1 MAFTPA
7 GQWAT
12 GSAVTKATAKTF
24 IPAIWS
30 DEIIAAYEKS
40 IVMKPLVKSIKMSG
54 KKGDTIHIPMPTRSD
69 ANVKAAEKQ
78 VTLIANTEGEKVITI
93 DQHWE
98 FSKLIED
105 IVEKQALSSLRSFYT
120 SDAGYA
126 LARKVDSDLI
136 SATDLWDHKIDSLG
150 GNPGSSA
157 DPHVEGNALE
167 FCDQAFRDA
176 IQLLDDADV
185 PMESRKLVIPPSA
198 RNQIMGIDRY
208 VSSDFVNGRGVVNGK
223 IGELYGVDI
232 YTSTNLTANAS
243 GEKPCLLF
251 HTDALVM
258 AEQMGIRTQTQYKQ
272 EYLADLMTADTLYGF
287 DVYRP
292 ECGVQIWV
300 TG

>member
-1 MAFTPA
+1 MALDA
-7 GQWAT
+7 AWAT

-40 IVMKPLVKSIKMSG
+40 IVMKPLVKSIKMQG

-69 ANVKAAEKQ
+69 ANSKVAEKQ

-136 SATDLWDHKIDSLG
+136 VATNGWDHKIDSLG

-185 PMESRKLVIPPSA
+185 PMENRKLVIPPSA

-232 YTSTNLTANAS
+232 YTSTNLTANAA

-258 AEQMGIRTQTQYKQ
+258 AEQMGVRTQTQYKQ

-300 TG
+300 KG

>member
-1 MAFTPA
+1 MALDA
-7 GQWAT
+7 AWAT
-12 GSAVTKATAKTF
+12 GSAVTTTTAATF
-24 IPAIWS
+24 IPKLWS
-30 DEIIAAYEKS
+30 DEIIAEYEKS
-40 IVMKPLVKSIKMSG
+40 IVMKPLVRQLKMAG
-54 KKGDTIHIPMPTRSD
+54 KKGDTMHIPMPTRGD
-69 ANVKAAEKQ
+69 ASEKVSEKQ
-78 VTLIANTEGEKVITI
+78 VTLAASTEGEKIIVV

-105 IVEKQALSSLRSFYT
+105 IVEKQALTSLRRFYT
-120 SDAGYA
+120 QDAGYA

-136 SATDLWDHKIDSLG
+136 SATNGWDNAIDSLG

-157 DPHVEGNALE
+157 DPHVEGNAAE

-185 PMESRKLVIPPSA
+185 PMDNRKLVIPPSA

-232 YTSTNLTANAS
+232 YTSTNLTANAA

-251 HTDALVM
+251 HTDALVL
-258 AEQMGIRTQTQYKQ
+258 AEQMSIRTQTQYKA
-272 EYLADLMTADTLYGF
+272 EYLADLMVADMLYGF
-287 DVYRP
+287 DTYRP

-300 TG
+300 QG

>member
-1 MAFTPA
+1 MALDA
-7 GQWAT
+7 AWAT
-12 GSAVTKATAKTF
+12 GSVVTKATAKTF

-40 IVMKPLVKSIKMSG
+40 IVMKPLVKSIKMQG

-69 ANVKAAEKQ
+69 ANSKVAEKQ
-78 VTLIANTEGEKVITI
+78 VTLIANTEGKKVITI

-120 SDAGYA
+120 SDTGYA

-136 SATDLWDHKIDSLG
+136 VATNGWDHKIDSLG

-232 YTSTNLTANAS
+232 YTSTNLTANAA

-258 AEQMGIRTQTQYKQ
+258 AEQMGVRTQTQYKQ

-300 TG
+300 AG

>member
-1 MAFTPA
+1 MALDA
-7 GQWAT
+7 AWAT

-40 IVMKPLVKSIKMSG
+40 IVMKPLVKSIKMQG

-69 ANVKAAEKQ
+69 ANSKVAEKQ

-136 SATDLWDHKIDSLG
+136 VATNGWDHKIDSLG

-232 YTSTNLTANAS
+232 YTSTNLTANAA

-258 AEQMGIRTQTQYKQ
+258 AEQMGVRTQTQYKQ

-300 TG
+300 KG

>member
-1 MAFTPA
+1 MALDA
-7 GQWAT
+7 AWAT

-185 PMESRKLVIPPSA
+185 PMENRKLVIPPSA

-232 YTSTNLTANAS
+232 YTSTNLTANGA

>member
-1 MAFTPA
+1 MALDA
-7 GQWAT
+7 AWAT

-136 SATDLWDHKIDSLG
+136 SATDGWDFSIDSLG

-185 PMESRKLVIPPSA
+185 PMENRKLVIPPSA

-232 YTSTNLTANAS
+232 YTSTNLTANAA

>member
-1 MAFTPA
+1 MALDA
-7 GQWAT
+7 AWAT
-12 GSAVTKATAKTF
+12 GSAVTKTTAKTF

-40 IVMKPLVKSIKMSG
+40 IVMKPLVKSIKMQG

-69 ANVKAAEKQ
+69 ANSKVAEKQ

-136 SATDLWDHKIDSLG
+136 VATNGWDHKIDSLG
-150 GNPGSSA
+150 GNPGTSA

-232 YTSTNLTANAS
+232 YTSTNLTANAA

-258 AEQMGIRTQTQYKQ
+258 AEQMGVRTQTQYKQ

-300 TG
+300 AG

>member
-1 MAFTPA
+1 MALDA
-7 GQWAT
+7 AWAT

-40 IVMKPLVKSIKMSG
+40 IVMKPLVKSIKMAG

-69 ANVKAAEKQ
+69 ANSKVAEKQ
-78 VTLIANTEGEKVITI
+78 VTLIANTEGEKIITI

-136 SATDLWDHKIDSLG
+136 AATDGWDFKIDSLG

-185 PMESRKLVIPPSA
+185 PMENRKLVIPPSA

-232 YTSTNLTANAS
+232 YTSTNLTANGA

-258 AEQMGIRTQTQYKQ
+258 AEQMGVRTQTQYKQ

>member
-1 MAFTPA
+1 MALDA
-7 GQWAT
+7 AWAT

-40 IVMKPLVKSIKMSG
+40 IVMKPLVKSIKMQG

-69 ANVKAAEKQ
+69 ANSKVAEKQ

-136 SATDLWDHKIDSLG
+136 VATNGWDHKIDSLG
-150 GNPGSSA
+150 GNPGTSA

-223 IGELYGVDI
+223 IGELYCVDI
-232 YTSTNLTANAS
+232 YTSTNLTANAA

-258 AEQMGIRTQTQYKQ
+258 AEQMGVRTQTQYKQ

-300 TG
+300 AG

>member
-1 MAFTPA
+1 MALDA
-7 GQWAT
+7 AWAT
-12 GSAVTKATAKTF
+12 GSAVTTTTAATF
-24 IPAIWS
+24 IPKLWS
-30 DEIIAAYEKS
+30 DEIIAEYEKS
-40 IVMKPLVKSIKMSG
+40 IVMKPLVRQLKMAG
-54 KKGDTIHIPMPTRSD
+54 KKGDTMHIPMPTRGD
-69 ANVKAAEKQ
+69 ASEKVSEKQ
-78 VTLIANTEGEKVITI
+78 VTLAANTEGEKIIVV

-105 IVEKQALSSLRSFYT
+105 IVEKQALTSLRRFYT
-120 SDAGYA
+120 QDAGYA

-136 SATDLWDHKIDSLG
+136 SATNGWDNAIDSLG

-157 DPHVEGNALE
+157 DPHVEGNAAE

-185 PMESRKLVIPPSA
+185 PMDNRKLVICPSA

-232 YTSTNLTANAS
+232 YTSTNLTANGA

-251 HTDALVM
+251 HTDALVL
-258 AEQMGIRTQTQYKQ
+258 AEQMSIRTQTQYKA
-272 EYLADLMTADTLYGF
+272 EYLADLMVADMLYGF
-287 DVYRP
+287 DTYRP

-300 TG
+300 QG

>member
-1 MAFTPA
+1 MALDA
-7 GQWAT
+7 AWAT

-40 IVMKPLVKSIKMSG
+40 IVMKPLVKSIKMAG

-69 ANVKAAEKQ
+69 ANSKVAEKQ

-136 SATDLWDHKIDSLG
+136 SATNSWDHKIDSLG

-185 PMESRKLVIPPSA
+185 PMENRKLVIPPSA

-223 IGELYGVDI
+223 IGELYGVDVF
-232 YTSTNLTANAS
+232 TSTNLTANAA

>member
-1 MAFTPA
+1 MALDA
-7 GQWAT
+7 AWAT

-136 SATDLWDHKIDSLG
+136 AASDGWDHKIDSLG

-232 YTSTNLTANAS
+232 YTSTNLTANAA

>member
-1 MAFTPA
+1 MALDA
-7 GQWAT
+7 AWAT

-126 LARKVDSDLI
+126 LARKVDTDLI
-136 SATDLWDHKIDSLG
+136 SATDGWDFSIDSLG
-150 GNPGSSA
+150 GNPGSA
-157 DPHVEGNALE
+157 ANPHVEGNALE

-232 YTSTNLTANAS
+232 YTSTNLTANTA

>member
-1 MAFTPA
+1 MALDA
-7 GQWAT
+7 AWAT

-40 IVMKPLVKSIKMSG
+40 IVMKPLVKSIKMQG

-69 ANVKAAEKQ
+69 ANSKVAEKQ

-136 SATDLWDHKIDSLG
+136 VATNGWDHKIDSLG
-150 GNPGSSA
+150 GNPGTSA

-185 PMESRKLVIPPSA
+185 PMENRKLVIPPSA

-232 YTSTNLTANAS
+232 YTSTNLTANSA

-258 AEQMGIRTQTQYKQ
+258 AEQMGVRTQTQYKQ

-300 TG
+300 AG

>member
-1 MAFTPA
+1 MALDA
-7 GQWAT
+7 AWAT

-69 ANVKAAEKQ
+69 ANSKVAEKQ

-126 LARKVDSDLI
+126 LGRKVDSDLI
-136 SATDLWDHKIDSLG
+136 SATNGWDFKIDSLG

-185 PMESRKLVIPPSA
+185 PMENRKLVIPPSA

-232 YTSTNLTANAS
+232 YTSTNLTANAA

-258 AEQMGIRTQTQYKQ
+258 AEQMGVRTQTQYKQ

-300 TG
+300 KG

>member
-1 MAFTPA
+1 
-7 GQWAT
+7 
-12 GSAVTKATAKTF
+12 
-24 IPAIWS
+24 
-30 DEIIAAYEKS
+30 
-40 IVMKPLVKSIKMSG
+40 
-54 KKGDTIHIPMPTRSD
+54 
-69 ANVKAAEKQ
+69 
-78 VTLIANTEGEKVITI
+78 
-93 DQHWE
+93 
-98 FSKLIED
+98 
-105 IVEKQALSSLRSFYT
+105 
-120 SDAGYA
+120 
-126 LARKVDSDLI
+126 
-136 SATDLWDHKIDSLG
+136 LWDFKIDSLG

-176 IQLLDDADV
+176 LQLLDDADV
-185 PMESRKLVIPPSA
+185 PMENRKLVVPPSA

-232 YTSTNLTANAS
+232 YTSTNLTANSA

-258 AEQMGIRTQTQYKQ
+258 AEQMGVRTQTQYKQ